1 MSVPFLLWA
10 SRPQHQNAR
19 WCELLR
25 PLGPVLDM
33 PLLAIVPVTG
43 SEDQQCIKSRIL
55 DLDYYKHVIFV
66 SQNAVTH
73 AFEWIEQYW
82 PQLPTGVRWYAVG
95 EKTAASVRE
104 HCVSVTECGKAMN
117 SEALLALPDLQSVAN
132 QKILIC
138 RGKGGR
144 TTLAE
149 VLRERG
155 ATVDYCELYERR
167 STSTDNLADRL
178 GKDLRDIHHVV
189 PLFSGETLLNFTNAL
204 PIGCNKALFSLIVP
218 AERVAHIAVQAGFEQ
233 ITIAQNA
240 SEASMLA
247 ATRQTLTTLL
257 QKDYP

>member
-19 WCELLR
+19 WCELLQ
-25 PLGPVLDM
+25 PLGPVLDI
-33 PLLAIVPVTG
+33 PLLAIVPVTNQA
-43 SEDQQCIKSRIL
+43 DQQHIKSRIL
-55 DLDYYKHVIFV
+55 DLDYYEHVIFV
-66 SQNAVTH
+66 SQNAVAQ

-82 PQLPTGVRWYAVG
+82 PQIPVGVRWYAVG

-104 HCVSVTECGKAMN
+104 HCVDVIECGQAMN
-117 SEALLALPDLQSVAN
+117 SEALLALPDLQPVAN

-144 TTLAE
+144 TKLAE
-149 VLRERG
+149 VLRDRG
-155 ATVDYCELYERR
+155 ASVDYCELYERQ
-167 STSTDNLADRL
+167 STSTDALATRL
-178 GKDLRDIHHVV
+178 QQDLSDVHHVV

-204 PIGCNKALFSLIVP
+204 PIEHNKGLFSLVVP
-218 AERVAHIAVQAGFEQ
+218 AERVAQVAQQAGFEQ

-247 ATRQTLTTLL
+247 ATRQTLSTLL